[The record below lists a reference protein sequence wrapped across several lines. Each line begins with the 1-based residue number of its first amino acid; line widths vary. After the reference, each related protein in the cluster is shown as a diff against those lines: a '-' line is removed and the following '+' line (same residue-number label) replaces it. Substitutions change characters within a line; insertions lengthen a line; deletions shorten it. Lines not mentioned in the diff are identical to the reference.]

1 MYKQQHSIIWV
12 WEYYTEMAPLDFLK
26 ESEWDHYGWPM
37 PVVNYSKVHMSFRL
51 LHPVVLCFQLFF
63 LFWVFC
69 LEWDLSQEPLEFFIL
84 FYSLPSFLL
93 VVTVSFSFV
102 LFIVF
107 CFNVRSQCKQTKQ
120 LSQIIQRSETS
131 VTDWHR
137 RIWIHGKL
145 KFYCRCLHECNWSS
159 GWQQDYRQDH

>member
-1 MYKQQHSIIWV
+1 MFSIV
-12 WEYYTEMAPLDFLK
+12 FLVL
-26 ESEWDHYGWPM
+26 G
-37 PVVNYSKVHMSFRL
+37 L
-51 LHPVVLCFQLFF
+51 LFGVRSVSGTPGV
-63 LFWVFC
+63 
-69 LEWDLSQEPLEFFIL
+69 FIL

-131 VTDWHR
+131 VTD
-137 RIWIHGKL
+137 
-145 KFYCRCLHECNWSS
+145 
-159 GWQQDYRQDH
+159 